1 MEKGRE
7 SEEACADCT
16 GSYGK
21 QGFPLFHWTYG
32 GNISDKR
39 IFTEMISTP
48 KERGYSST
56 VMDRGFYSKKNIEN
70 ALALKMKVICGI
82 IKDR

>member
-1 MEKGRE
+1 
-7 SEEACADCT
+7 
-16 GSYGK
+16 
-21 QGFPLFHWTYG
+21 
-32 GNISDKR
+32 
-39 IFTEMISTP
+39 MISTP